1 LLALMMSSVT
11 PLVLPAPGSPLSDSE
26 YQLFF
31 ASLWPP
37 WKAEVSCQVR
47 RVHGCLFP
55 TIQKLD
61 QEENHGRVPKGPVCA
76 EFREVLR
83 FQSFCEF
90 AQYRCINRKFYT
102 KRVPCPSLSP
112 PKKFL
117 QTERPHPV
125 VSWESGESSPAEGAP
140 GQASPLP
147 ADALL
152 CDSVDTLLRY
162 SSALSGQ
169 KLLLKMPPSTPGLLK
184 HPQDRRL
191 RRPTQDRR
199 PGHPAQVEQ
208 DWEQCLHLTLSL
220 EKHLGTKGSSLDSS
234 SKTEPDNAKEGLQE
248 TAPYGGSPG
257 LGVLRELA
265 ELLELFSADLPEST
279 DLSVLKQLRLL
290 RPINHAKQSL
300 NSMSRLS
307 RIQPL
312 SCWYSHVDTHSSC
325 EPSFPSKAELRSEES
340 LHPPSP
346 ASPLQ
351 TVIPLLTYF
360 TPRGLNFKTRTFSNT
375 VPRKNALS
383 GWRHNA
389 VSWTDELMLGTEF
402 TCIRTRGQQQGV
414 GRRLLDL
421 NKDEAVM
428 ILCYA
433 VLEGNCLSSVVT
445 QVWKAMEDRVLGFG
459 DSVCDSLGRR
469 HMDLCRDC
477 AFCSLKTEQCQNIKD
492 LNRVHCKTGSFI
504 SYISPQLSAQH
515 QAAGNKI
522 SSPETLEYYMEVFRG
537 LKTEYW
543 CSQIAIYGCEDPRV
557 TFWLKAEYT
566 AFRDRDAPSQICDSD
581 GIQHPTYCA
590 FKSHQCL
597 QKSLYNQL
605 VSRCSCRR
613 NKTYQVLSEKEGEE
627 MVQLWQR
634 RFLSLAS
641 G

>member
-1 LLALMMSSVT
+1 
-11 PLVLPAPGSPLSDSE
+11 LPAPGSPLSDSE

-102 KRVPCPSLSP
+102 KV
-112 PKKFL
+112 
-117 QTERPHPV
+117 ER
-125 VSWESGESSPAEGAP
+125 
-140 GQASPLP
+140 
-147 ADALL
+147 
-152 CDSVDTLLRY
+152 
-162 SSALSGQ
+162 
-169 KLLLKMPPSTPGLLK
+169 LLK

-191 RRPTQDRR
+191 RRPTQDRRLPRPPKDRQLPLLPLTLLAPADPALSPPR

-248 TAPYGGSPG
+248 TAPYGGLQQRVHCSA
-257 LGVLRELA
+257 LGFCSWLGRRSTSLPFPNPLFAHKNCVCPFSQDFLLLRCL
-265 ELLELFSADLPEST
+265 SATTPAP
-279 DLSVLKQLRLL
+279 LSV
-290 RPINHAKQSL
+290 
-300 NSMSRLS
+300 SRLS

-325 EPSFPSKAELRSEES
+325 EPSFPSKAELR
-340 LHPPSP
+340 
-346 ASPLQ
+346 
-351 TVIPLLTYF
+351 
-360 TPRGLNFKTRTFSNT
+360 N
-375 VPRKNALS
+375 
-383 GWRHNA
+383 
-389 VSWTDELMLGTEF
+389 
-402 TCIRTRGQQQGV
+402 
-414 GRRLLDL
+414 L